1 MKMQLF
7 DINWGH
13 HRWAIFFCA
22 VSSLGAL
29 CFGYDQ
35 IYYTG
40 VLGMTR
46 FVHDYGTTHDKEGG
60 IALTTTFLSLTASI
74 IYVGE
79 LIGALLAAPINDFFG
94 RKGVFFGASICII
107 AGAITQCADQGS
119 MGVICL
125 GRILIGLGI
134 GQFTVTCLLY
144 IGEVAPQAIRGPALM
159 MFQFMQSCSQLVGSG
174 ITQGTESISTTASY
188 RIPMGLLALMPLV
201 MLVGLIFIP
210 ESPVWYIRRGQ
221 SEKAAKALMKINRS
235 IPGYTPDD
243 DVAAFIDIVETE
255 RLREATT
262 SWTSLLKDPIERR
275 KLIYSCGAMVAQQ
288 INGIQFFYSY
298 GVVFAQSIGIKQ
310 AFTIS
315 VITNTLQV
323 IAVGMSVLLGNKVRR
338 RSTLLVTTIMMIVA
352 YLIIGWLGAG
362 PYTKTSFSTTIVVI
376 SYIVIVAF
384 NFGHGPLAFTIA
396 TEMAVGPNRN
406 KIMSSSIVSFFFT
419 VWVIAFTSPYI
430 YYNGGLG
437 PMLGFVYAGT
447 TCITLAYVWF
457 CVGETTGRSHL
468 EIELFFQK
476 HLSVRKWQTY
486 RFNTL
491 DIVSEETRVAL
502 NMGVRRNRA
511 KGQTLTEL
519 NAANMSTENQVT
531 SPSTGTINSSASQ
544 EKKDQSFQEVG
555 CRDIYGQLSNLL
567 CRGEWVEANQEDVSK
582 V

>member
-1 MKMQLF
+1 MPVMKMQMF
-7 DINWGH
+7 NINWGH
-13 HRWAIFFCA
+13 HRWAVFFCA

-29 CFGYDQ
+29 CYGYDQ

-40 VLGMTR
+40 VLGMKR
-46 FVHDYGTTHDKEGG
+46 FVHDYGTTHDKDGN

-79 LIGALLAAPINDFFG
+79 LVGALLSAPINDFFG
-94 RKGVFFGASICII
+94 RKGVFLCASACII

-174 ITQGTESISTTASY
+174 ITQGTETITTTASY
-188 RIPMGLLALMPLV
+188 RIPMGLLALLPLL

-210 ESPVWYIRRGQ
+210 ESPVWYIRRGRP
-221 SEKAAKALMKINRS
+221 EKAAKALLKINRS
-235 IPGYTPDD
+235 MPGYTPEEDI
-243 DVAAFIDIVETE
+243 AAFTHMVETE
-255 RLREATT
+255 RLREANS
-262 SWTSLLKDPIERR
+262 SWMSLLRDPIERR

-315 VITNTLQV
+315 LITNTLQV
-323 IAVGMSVLLGNKVRR
+323 VAVGVSVLLGNKVRR
-338 RSTLLVTTIMMIVA
+338 RSNLLVTTVMMLLA
-352 YLIIGWLGAG
+352 YIIIGGLGAG

-396 TEMAVGPNRN
+396 SEMAVGRNRN

-476 HLSVRKWQTY
+476 HIPVRKW
-486 RFNTL
+486 RKHHFDTL
-491 DIVSEETRVAL
+491 DIVHEEARGAVVEEVTRESVGGHTLIEKSAIETTTERELASPSSGHSSGSVAL
-502 NMGVRRNRA
+502 
-511 KGQTLTEL
+511 K
-519 NAANMSTENQVT
+519 
-531 SPSTGTINSSASQ
+531 
-544 EKKDQSFQEVG
+544 EKEQNV
-555 CRDIYGQLSNLL
+555 
-567 CRGEWVEANQEDVSK
+567 
-582 V
+582 